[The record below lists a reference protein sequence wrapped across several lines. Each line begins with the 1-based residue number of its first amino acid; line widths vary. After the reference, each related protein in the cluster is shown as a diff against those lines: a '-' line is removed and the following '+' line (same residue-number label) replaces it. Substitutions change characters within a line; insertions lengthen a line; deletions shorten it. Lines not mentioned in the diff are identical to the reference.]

1 LGGFCELLLLPGGLN
16 NTATGLFVNSGVMVR
31 RYHTRNLYEAGSGK
45 NMKVLAGIVIAVLL
59 VVFFGKAGIVAYISP
74 PAEFH
79 LKAAPAPPNYRD
91 NNHWASLPSKFD
103 AADLTGADGDT
114 SEIQTPDVDVF
125 YIYPTTYFGPGG
137 WNAEMTTNQ
146 HAALTVDNMLATQ
159 ASAFNACCRIYAPHY
174 RQAHIGAFISRE
186 TDAGFKALDLAYSD
200 VEKAFDY
207 FLEHHNKGR
216 PFIIASHSQ
225 GSLHAQRLLVQR
237 IDQSALQKRLVAAYL
252 LGYWMPTDM
261 FERSLKN
268 TPVCTDAEKTGC
280 VVTYDSYDVAGPG
293 PGRLPD
299 TGVPHWYQE
308 GWEWSD
314 NKPTVCVNP
323 LSWRADM
330 EFVAREKNLGA
341 LSTQIDSSFLNFFLN
356 RNPGY
361 ENTELSK
368 VDLAHTSASCHES
381 GSLLIDSQLDNA
393 YSNPGSG
400 EDRSFHKYDWNFFY
414 MNIRENAA
422 QRISAFNK
430 MNVGAQALA
439 AHTIETKG
447 NINEYSSDE

>member
-1 LGGFCELLLLPGGLN
+1 
-16 NTATGLFVNSGVMVR
+16 
-31 RYHTRNLYEAGSGK
+31 
-45 NMKVLAGIVIAVLL
+45 MKILAGIVLAVLM

-74 PAEFH
+74 PAEFN
-79 LKAAPAPPNYRD
+79 LKAAPAPPNYSESK
-91 NNHWASLPSKFD
+91 HWASLPTKPD
-103 AADLTGADGDT
+103 AADLTAADADT
-114 SEIQTPDVDVF
+114 SDNQSAAVDVF

-137 WNAEMTTNQ
+137 WNAEMTTDQ

-225 GSLHAQRLLVQR
+225 GSLHAQRLLVR
-237 IDQSALQKRLVAAYL
+237 RVDETALQKRLVAAYL
-252 LGYWMPTDM
+252 LGYWMPSDM

-268 TPVCTDAEKTGC
+268 IPVCAHAEKTGC
-280 VVTYDSYDVAGPG
+280 VITYDSYDVAGPG

-314 NKPTVCVNP
+314 NKRTVCVNP
-323 LSWRADM
+323 LSWRADL
-330 EFVAREKNLGA
+330 ELVARENNLGA
-341 LSTQIDSSFLNFFLN
+341 LTTQIDSSFFNFILN

-361 ENTELSK
+361 ENTKLSS

-381 GSLLIDSQLDNA
+381 GSLLIDSQVDNA

-414 MNIRENAA
+414 MNIRENAG
-422 QRISAFNK
+422 QRIAAFNK
-430 MNVGAQALA
+430 MNVGTQALA

-447 NINEYSSDE
+447 NIDEYSSDE